1 MLDLVDKEKRDGDDD
16 EAELVTAGSRSGTA
30 KGNHRSQLTAYG
42 AEAVDHRRNL
52 PTADYGHA
60 GPKKFTHES
69 YTTRGTWVAMRTA
82 YRLAC
87 VRAPAF
93 FNQHSIVLKTLPF
106 DEFTGPSASPVTFAA
121 LVALGTGR
129 RLLKNATATG
139 HLFDDGSINHV
150 GSIYLKVG
158 AVRRAKRYKMVMPEA
173 NRRDYQQ
180 LCCLHKRKMKAES
193 VNNTDR
199 LLEELLAPLAH
210 WFFQIQGLIFFNS
223 FRRHLPPNEAT
234 GSLVVGFV
242 VFGNHHLVPSGAYS
256 SANLQLLI

>member
-1 MLDLVDKEKRDGDDD
+1 MVRI
-16 EAELVTAGSRSGTA
+16 TATGVC
-30 KGNHRSQLTAYG
+30 
-42 AEAVDHRRNL
+42 AVDWRQGRKRWTTGEL
-52 PTADYGHA
+52 CQLQITATP
-60 GPKKFTHES
+60 GPKKFTHEGR
-69 YTTRGTWVAMRTA
+69 TTRDTRVAMRTA

-106 DEFTGPSASPVTFAA
+106 DEFTGPSASPVAFAA

-129 RLLKNATATG
+129 SLLKNATATG
-139 HLFDDGSINHV
+139 HLFDDGSINQV

-158 AVRRAKRYKMVMPEA
+158 AARRAKRYKMAMPEA

-180 LCCLHKRKMKAES
+180 LCCLHKLKMRAEF
-193 VNNTDR
+193 VTNTD
-199 LLEELLAPLAH
+199 
-210 WFFQIQGLIFFNS
+210 
-223 FRRHLPPNEAT
+223 RRHLPPNEAT